1 MKLTF
6 YLLLSGLKNW
16 GAKTRKAAT
25 MSREKN
31 RKETEEVYSIT
42 QGFLQLLNSVIARSN
57 QK

>member
-31 RKETEEVYSIT
+31 RKETEGLRVEKI
-42 QGFLQLLNSVIARSN
+42 
-57 QK
+57 